1 MSAHFFETSARSA
14 IGLVRQG
21 NEDSA
26 FASAQLI
33 AVADGMGGHAAG
45 EVASRIAV
53 KVLEKLAPTL
63 TAQEIDEDSVEDL
76 LMHSLHSIDAEI
88 AAVADEEIE
97 KRGMG
102 TTLTA
107 LLIRDNHIALLHVGD
122 SRCYRLR
129 GNTLEQLSNDHT
141 VIQELLDQGAI
152 SQAEAADHPQ
162 RSMLTQAL
170 RGDGDVTPV
179 LQMYE
184 VKKGDRYLL
193 CSDGLSGVLTDK
205 EIKVGLG
212 LSTGDMTVGDMGSKI
227 RRAYT
232 VMGDSV
238 NLGARLEGITRY
250 YGVGILVSEAT
261 QAASHGIVYREID
274 IVRVKGKDNPI
285 RIYEPLALE
294 TDISNDTLTR
304 LHEWQAVLVHFYA
317 QAWKDAEHGLIVAHA
332 VTDEATDNRSL
343 QPMAEAACAALG
355 AGPAPTGAA
364 GAPHGVGLHP
374 ARAGG
379 PGVQRSGSQRHIV
392 TMRRCRRPAPRRT

>member
-21 NEDSA
+21 NEDSV

-107 LLIRDNHIALLHVGD
+107 LLIRDNRIALLHVGD

-205 EIKVGLG
+205 EIKVGLKKSDKDEAVKFLNDATYING
-212 LSTGDMTVGDMGSKI
+212 APDNVTILIADISDKSTTPSLL
-227 RRAYT
+227 
-232 VMGDSV
+232 
-238 NLGARLEGITRY
+238 LGA
-250 YGVGILVSEAT
+250 
-261 QAASHGIVYREID
+261 
-274 IVRVKGKDNPI
+274 
-285 RIYEPLALE
+285 
-294 TDISNDTLTR
+294 
-304 LHEWQAVLVHFYA
+304 
-317 QAWKDAEHGLIVAHA
+317 AH
-332 VTDEATDNRSL
+332 D
-343 QPMAEAACAALG
+343 
-355 AGPAPTGAA
+355 
-364 GAPHGVGLHP
+364 
-374 ARAGG
+374 
-379 PGVQRSGSQRHIV
+379 
-392 TMRRCRRPAPRRT
+392 

>member
-1 MSAHFFETSARSA
+1 MSANYFETSARSA

-26 FASAQLI
+26 LVSGQVI

-53 KVLEKLAPTL
+53 KTLQSLEPTL
-63 TAQEIDEDSVEDL
+63 AALEIDQDSVEDL
-76 LMHSLHSIDAEI
+76 LMHSLHSIDEEI
-88 AAVADEEIE
+88 ALVTDEEIE

-107 LLIRDNHIALLHVGD
+107 LLLRENTIALLHVGD

-129 GNTLEQLSNDHT
+129 AGTLEQLSNDHT

-152 SQAEAADHPQ
+152 SEAEAAEHPQ

-205 EIKVGLG
+205 EIKIGLKKSDKDEAVKFLIDATYING
-212 LSTGDMTVGDMGSKI
+212 APDNVTVLIADFTDKSSTPSTL
-227 RRAYT
+227 
-232 VMGDSV
+232 
-238 NLGARLEGITRY
+238 LGA
-250 YGVGILVSEAT
+250 
-261 QAASHGIVYREID
+261 
-274 IVRVKGKDNPI
+274 
-285 RIYEPLALE
+285 
-294 TDISNDTLTR
+294 
-304 LHEWQAVLVHFYA
+304 
-317 QAWKDAEHGLIVAHA
+317 AH
-332 VTDEATDNRSL
+332 D
-343 QPMAEAACAALG
+343 
-355 AGPAPTGAA
+355 
-364 GAPHGVGLHP
+364 
-374 ARAGG
+374 
-379 PGVQRSGSQRHIV
+379 
-392 TMRRCRRPAPRRT
+392 

>member
-26 FASAQLI
+26 FTSAQLI

-53 KVLEKLAPTL
+53 QVLQKLAPTL
-63 TAQEIDEDSVEDL
+63 TADEIDEDSVEDL

-88 AAVADEEIE
+88 AAVTDEEIE

-107 LLIRDNHIALLHVGD
+107 LLIRDNTIALLHVGD

-129 GNTLEQLSNDHT
+129 GSTLEQLSNDHT

-152 SQAEAADHPQ
+152 SEAEAADHPQ

-205 EIKVGLG
+205 EIKVGLKKSNKDEAVRFLNDATYING
-212 LSTGDMTVGDMGSKI
+212 APDNVTILIADISDTSTTPS
-227 RRAYT
+227 T
-232 VMGDSV
+232 L
-238 NLGARLEGITRY
+238 LGA
-250 YGVGILVSEAT
+250 
-261 QAASHGIVYREID
+261 
-274 IVRVKGKDNPI
+274 
-285 RIYEPLALE
+285 
-294 TDISNDTLTR
+294 
-304 LHEWQAVLVHFYA
+304 
-317 QAWKDAEHGLIVAHA
+317 AH
-332 VTDEATDNRSL
+332 D
-343 QPMAEAACAALG
+343 
-355 AGPAPTGAA
+355 
-364 GAPHGVGLHP
+364 
-374 ARAGG
+374 
-379 PGVQRSGSQRHIV
+379 
-392 TMRRCRRPAPRRT
+392 

>member
-26 FASAQLI
+26 FTSAQLI

-45 EVASRIAV
+45 EVASRIAIR
-53 KVLEKLAPTL
+53 VLQKLAPTL
-63 TAQEIDEDSVEDL
+63 TATEIDEDSVEDL

-152 SQAEAADHPQ
+152 TPAEAVEHPQ

-205 EIKVGLG
+205 EIKVGLKKSDKDEVVKFLNDATYING
-212 LSTGDMTVGDMGSKI
+212 APDNVTILIADISDKSTTPSLL
-227 RRAYT
+227 
-232 VMGDSV
+232 
-238 NLGARLEGITRY
+238 LGA
-250 YGVGILVSEAT
+250 
-261 QAASHGIVYREID
+261 
-274 IVRVKGKDNPI
+274 
-285 RIYEPLALE
+285 
-294 TDISNDTLTR
+294 
-304 LHEWQAVLVHFYA
+304 
-317 QAWKDAEHGLIVAHA
+317 AH
-332 VTDEATDNRSL
+332 D
-343 QPMAEAACAALG
+343 
-355 AGPAPTGAA
+355 
-364 GAPHGVGLHP
+364 
-374 ARAGG
+374 
-379 PGVQRSGSQRHIV
+379 
-392 TMRRCRRPAPRRT
+392 

>member
-26 FASAQLI
+26 FVSTQLI

-45 EVASRIAV
+45 EVASRIAAQ
-53 KVLEKLAPTL
+53 VLEKLAPTL

-205 EIKVGLG
+205 EIKVGLKKSDKDEAVKFLNDATYING
-212 LSTGDMTVGDMGSKI
+212 APDNVTILIADISDKSTAS
-227 RRAYT
+227 
-232 VMGDSV
+232 SLL
-238 NLGARLEGITRY
+238 LGA
-250 YGVGILVSEAT
+250 
-261 QAASHGIVYREID
+261 
-274 IVRVKGKDNPI
+274 
-285 RIYEPLALE
+285 
-294 TDISNDTLTR
+294 
-304 LHEWQAVLVHFYA
+304 
-317 QAWKDAEHGLIVAHA
+317 AH
-332 VTDEATDNRSL
+332 D
-343 QPMAEAACAALG
+343 
-355 AGPAPTGAA
+355 
-364 GAPHGVGLHP
+364 
-374 ARAGG
+374 
-379 PGVQRSGSQRHIV
+379 
-392 TMRRCRRPAPRRT
+392 